1 MSGPAA
7 GGLLAELAP
16 AAEALLERHLASA
29 RTWYPHELVPWSR
42 GQDMPAGRPQ
52 PPGDAGPLPGGV
64 RSALIVNLLTE
75 DGLPFYL
82 AGLLDSFGE
91 DHPWGAWVRR
101 WTAEEGR
108 HAIVIRDYLA
118 VTRSVD
124 LRALE
129 RARMAHIEHAPVPST
144 PTPAEAFVYLALQE
158 LGTRIAHR
166 NTGLLLDDPTGD
178 RIMAQVAADEN
189 LHHLFYRDLVTAALA
204 LDPSATVAAIDAQ
217 VRHFAMP
224 GATIPGFEAHAAAI
238 AAAGIYSAA
247 ALHEHVLVP
256 LVARHWDLG
265 RLEGLD
271 PAGERARE
279 RVLRFIDRLGRIAGR
294 LAGSP
299 VTLP

>member
-1 MSGPAA
+1 MSADP
-7 GGLLAELAP
+7 GLLGELAP

-29 RTWYPHELVPWSR
+29 KPWYPHELVPWSR
-42 GQDMPAGRPQ
+42 GRDMADGQPQ
-52 PPGDAGPLPGGV
+52 WRYDGGAAPLPAGV

-129 RARMAHIEHAPVPST
+129 QARMAHIQHAPVPSAA
-144 PTPAEAFVYLALQE
+144 TPAEAFVYVALQE
-158 LGTRIAHR
+158 LATRIAHR
-166 NTGLLLDDPTGD
+166 NTGLLLGDAAGD
-178 RIMAQVAADEN
+178 RIMAQVAVDEN

-204 LDPSATVAAIDAQ
+204 RDPSGTVMAIDAQ
-217 VRHFAMP
+217 IRHFSMP
-224 GATIPGFEAHAAAI
+224 GATIPGFDAHAAAI
-238 AAAGIYSAA
+238 AEAGIYSAA
-247 ALHEHVLVP
+247 ALHEQVLVP
-256 LVARHWDLG
+256 LVVRHWDLG
-265 RLEGLD
+265 HLEGLS
-271 PAGERARE
+271 PAAERARE
-279 RVLRFIDRLGRIAGR
+279 RVLRFIDRFGRIAGR
-294 LAGSP
+294 LTGDS
-299 VTLP
+299 